1 MEQGICPI
9 IYIDPLSY
17 TTKAMTDALG
27 AYTKIWSEGLKD
39 DKDYPDLF
47 NALERLM
54 LFSKPYVGPFEHN
67 SQKDSEKIFYDEREW
82 RFVPDLTKTKIR
94 QLIYS
99 SDPEFLDARDKNI
112 NLLKNNSEFSI
123 SITPSNIKYIIVE
136 NEDDIKPV
144 MRKIEDSFGDQKYT
158 PNAMQKL
165 MTKIITTK
173 QIREDF

>member
-1 MEQGICPI
+1 MTVA
-9 IYIDPLSY
+9 LS
-17 TTKAMTDALG
+17 
-27 AYTKIWSEGLKD
+27 AYTKIWSEGLN
-39 DKDYPDLF
+39 DKKEYPELF

-67 SQKDSEKIFYDEREW
+67 SQKHNEKIFYDEREW
-82 RFVPDLTKTKIR
+82 RFVPDLTKTKIK
-94 QLIYS
+94 QLIYF
-99 SDPEFLDARDKNI
+99 SDPKFRDLREENI
-112 NLLKNNSEFSI
+112 NLLKINLEFSI
-123 SITPSNIKYIIVE
+123 SVTPSNIKYIIVE